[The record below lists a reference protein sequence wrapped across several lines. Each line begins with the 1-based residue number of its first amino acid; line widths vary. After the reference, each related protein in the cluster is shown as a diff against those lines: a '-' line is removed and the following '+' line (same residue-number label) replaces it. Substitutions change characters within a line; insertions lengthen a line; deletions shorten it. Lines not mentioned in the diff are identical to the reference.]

1 MGGCTRHDGLDE
13 ERLLSVVLL
22 EAAHN
27 AEAPALLIGLQ
38 QHDVTAP
45 VHVTVKRRGSGPIRI
60 SVSFHKH
67 KMKTSIV
74 LNGHLKQLIGSFLSF
89 CTEHYHSL

>member
-1 MGGCTRHDGLDE
+1 MA
-13 ERLLSVVLL
+13 LLV
-22 EAAHN
+22 ATHN

-45 VHVTVKRRGSGPIRI
+45 VHVTVRRRGSGPIQI
-60 SVSFHKH
+60 SKGSVSFHKH